1 MKLIL
6 PLGPT
11 DNRRHIIAWR
21 QRRLIDSP
29 EYRAWKEECQWKL
42 KSQIPKGFSMLEP
55 TFEKQLTYYVQI
67 FLANK
72 RSDAA
77 NYTKG
82 IQDVLTNA
90 GVWKDDKWCLPRF
103 EEVQLDAK
111 NARIEVEIY

>member
-1 MKLIL
+1 MKLTL

-21 QRRLIDSP
+21 QHRMIDSP

-42 KSQIPKGFSMLEP
+42 KGQIPKGFKMYDPS
-55 TFEKQLTYYVQI
+55 FEDQLTYYVQI

-90 GVWKDDKWCLPRF
+90 GVWSDDKWCLPRF
-103 EEVQLDAK
+103 ENVDIDKA
-111 NARIEVEIY
+111 NPRIEIEIY

>member
-1 MKLIL
+1 
-6 PLGPT
+6 
-11 DNRRHIIAWR
+11 
-21 QRRLIDSP
+21 
-29 EYRAWKEECQWKL
+29 
-42 KSQIPKGFSMLEP
+42 MLEP